1 MDWLRFTEECV
12 PFTSKRSEGRLRII
26 VDEQTYIP
34 DSSHSPFPGLTV
46 ELYQKGDVILYRL
59 TAVSKDI
66 VDRWAKLV
74 VDTITDWD
82 KSKPYR
88 AVHDLSQAGISLQY
102 SALVNFDLMNVG
114 INAEGRNQVEAILD
128 QNPEFSAMVAMNF
141 NLSLSG
147 QTNRTLMNFLSQ
159 VHPGIQYKTF
169 YNRNK
174 CLRWLLGG
182 VSDTG
187 EHKQVE

>member
-1 MDWLRFTEECV
+1 M
-12 PFTSKRSEGRLRII
+12 PFVSKPSSIGTRTI

-34 DSSHSPFPGLTV
+34 DSSTTPFPGLTV
-46 ELYQKGDVILYRL
+46 EYYEKGAVVLYRL
-59 TAVSKDI
+59 TAVSKQ
-66 VDRWAKLV
+66 V
-74 VDTITDWD
+74 VDSWARLAVDTVTNWD
-82 KSKPYR
+82 RSKPYR

-114 INAEGRNQVEAILD
+114 INAEGRNQIEAILD
-128 QNPEFSAMVAMNF
+128 QNPQFNAMVAMNF

-159 VHPGIQYKTF
+159 IHPGIQYKTF

-174 CLRWLLGG
+174 CLRWLLSGT
-182 VSDTG
+182 SDTG
-187 EHKQVE
+187 EFKKVDE

>member
-1 MDWLRFTEECV
+1 M
-12 PFTSKRSEGRLRII
+12 PFVSKRSVVGSRVI
-26 VDEQTYIP
+26 VDEQNYIP
-34 DSSHSPFPGLTV
+34 DSSSMPFPGLTV
-46 ELYQKGDVILYRL
+46 EYYQQGDVILYRL
-59 TAVSKDI
+59 TAVSKEI

-74 VDTITDWD
+74 VDTITGWD

-114 INAEGRNQVEAILD
+114 INAEGRNLVEAILD

-182 VSDTG
+182 ITDTS
-187 EHKQVE
+187 EVKQV

>member
-1 MDWLRFTEECV
+1 MSFG
-12 PFTSKRSEGRLRII
+12 SRLLKVESRINN
-26 VDEQTYIP
+26 VEEQTYLP
-34 DSSHSPFPGLTV
+34 ESSSMPFMGLTV
-46 ELYQKGDVILYRL
+46 EYYQNGDVILYRL
-59 TAVSKDI
+59 TAVSKEV
-66 VDRWAKLV
+66 VDRWAQLV
-74 VDTITDWD
+74 VETITNWD
-82 KSKPYR
+82 KTKPYR

-128 QNPEFSAMVAMNF
+128 QNPSFSAMVAMNF

-174 CLRWLLGG
+174 CLRWLLNNI
-182 VSDTG
+182 SDTV

>member
-1 MDWLRFTEECV
+1 M
-12 PFTSKRSEGRLRII
+12 
-26 VDEQTYIP
+26 DEQTYIP
-34 DSSHSPFPGLTV
+34 DSSSTPFPGLTV
-46 ELYQKGDVILYRL
+46 EHYEKGDVILYRL
-59 TAVSKDI
+59 TAVSKDV

-74 VDTITDWD
+74 VDTVTNWD
-82 KSKPYR
+82 KTKPYR
-88 AVHDLSQAGISLQY
+88 AGPDLSQAGVSLQY

-128 QNPEFSAMVAMNF
+128 QNPEFHAMVAMNF

-147 QTNRTLMNFLSQ
+147 QMNRTLVNFMSQ

-187 EHKQVE
+187 EFKQVE

>member
-1 MDWLRFTEECV
+1 LHDETNGSCM
-12 PFTSKRSEGRLRII
+12 PFTTKSSKGGLQII
-26 VDEQTYIP
+26 VDEQTYLP
-34 DSSHSPFPGLTV
+34 DSSSMPFPGLTI
-46 ELYQKGDVILYRL
+46 EHYQNGDVILYRL

-66 VDRWAKLV
+66 IDRWAKLV
-74 VDTITDWD
+74 VDTVTEWD
-82 KSKPYR
+82 MSKPYR
-88 AVHDLSQAGISLQY
+88 AVHDLSQAGVSLQY

-114 INAEGRNQVEAILD
+114 INAEGRNVVEALLD
-128 QNPEFSAMVAMNF
+128 QNPDFHAKVAMNF

-174 CLRWLLGG
+174 CLRWLLGAI
-182 VSDTG
+182 SDTG
-187 EHKQVE
+187 EMKQVE

>member
-1 MDWLRFTEECV
+1 VSETENVVSFE
-12 PFTSKRSEGRLRII
+12 PRRLKLDKRINN
-26 VDEQTYIP
+26 VDEQTYLP
-34 DSSHSPFPGLTV
+34 ELSSMPFLGLTV
-46 ELYQKGDVILYRL
+46 EYYHNGDVILYRL

-66 VDRWAKLV
+66 VERWSHFV
-74 VDTITDWD
+74 VETVSGWD

-128 QNPEFSAMVAMNF
+128 QHPTFSAMVAMNF

-174 CLRWLLGG
+174 CLRWLLNNTT
-182 VSDTG
+182 DTG
-187 EHKQVE
+187 EMKQVDE